1 VKKQIGYWISAS
13 WLGFVVFLAVFG
25 QWLPLWQWDQPDY
38 DAIGVTPFTSW
49 KHPLGTDGNGL
60 DVFSGLVQ
68 GARVTMLIAVVSV
81 LLGGIIGGAL
91 GITAAYFRGKFD
103 AFMNTVFSIVLS
115 IPNLVLSLSLVSV
128 LAYSDENR
136 PTTDTRRILVIILS
150 LTIVIIPILGRI
162 ARSTALQWANREFV
176 VASKSMGTRN
186 LRIIREHLVPNVAP
200 AILAIAFLA
209 VGVVIIAEG
218 SLAVLGVGVP
228 NGKSW
233 GSQLASSIIDI
244 EFNPQAVYIPALFIA
259 ATVIAVNYFGDYIRQ
274 SLDKREAK
282 I

>member
-1 VKKQIGYWISAS
+1 MKKQIGYWISAT
-13 WLGFVVFLAVFG
+13 WLGFIVFLAIFG
-25 QWLPLWQWDQPDY
+25 QWLPITDWDEPDY
-38 DAIGVTPFTSW
+38 DNTGLTPFSSF
-49 KHPLGTDGNGL
+49 KHPLGTDGNGF
-60 DVFSGLVQ
+60 DIFSGLVQ
-68 GARVTMLIAVVSV
+68 GSRVTMLVALLSV
-81 LLGGIIGGAL
+81 LFGGIIGSAL

-103 AFMNTVFSIVLS
+103 GFMNIVFSVVLS
-115 IPNLVLSLSLVSV
+115 IPNLVLSLSLVSI
-128 LAYSDENR
+128 LAYSDEDR
-136 PTTDTRRILVIILS
+136 PTTDTRRIVVLILS

-162 ARSTALQWANREFV
+162 ARATALQWANREFV

-186 LRIIREHLVPNVAP
+186 LRIIREHLLPNVAP

-233 GSQLASSIIDI
+233 GSQLANSIIDI
-244 EFNPQAVYIPALFIA
+244 EFNPQAVYVPALFIA
-259 ATVIAVNYFGDYIRQ
+259 FTVIAVNYFGDYIRK
-274 SLDKREAK
+274 SLDRREAK